1 MNSIRSFTRS
11 WQRAAG
17 FAEVLPQR
25 PALLFAPDQAPTGL
39 PQESINYGRH
49 DVEANQP
56 PTGTSLLR
64 QHIESFG
71 RPDPS
76 DPLMGREQSPQPSA
90 SGGTSARRPSDYRER
105 EQKAL
110 ESALES
116 EQAGLFRVG
125 SNTTTTGSIFAIP
138 PHLATPPIIGSYGS
152 FRDYG
157 TIRSSPSHPSIAQAA
172 ALWLQEQEVAG
183 GIPDTEVE
191 PILVR
196 EIEQDGKMVLTVEGQ
211 STLPQT
217 IFNSINVLIGVGLL
231 SLPMGIKYA
240 GWVCGLP
247 ALSLCAAVTAY
258 TAKLLARC
266 MDQDASLT
274 TFSDVAYISFGRN
287 ARVAT
292 SVLFTLELMAACVA
306 LIVLFADSLDLILP
320 GLLTITQWKTLCS
333 VILVPLNFLPLRLLS
348 FTSIIGIMCC
358 FGSEWPAPHCS
369 AVG

>member
-17 FAEVLPQR
+17 FAEVIPQR
-25 PALLFAPDQAPTGL
+25 PPLLFAPDQAPTGL

-56 PTGTSLLR
+56 RTGTSLLR

-76 DPLMGREQSPQPSA
+76 DPLLGREESPQPGA

-110 ESALES
+110 ESALEG
-116 EQAGLFRVG
+116 EQVGLFRVG

-138 PHLATPPIIGSYGS
+138 PHLATPPIVGSYGS

-172 ALWLQEQEVAG
+172 ALWLQEQEAAG
-183 GIPDTEVE
+183 AIPDTEVE

-240 GWVCGLP
+240 GWVCGIP
-247 ALSLCAAVTAY
+247 ALSACAAVTAY

-292 SVLFTLELMAACVA
+292 SVLFTLELLAACVA

-320 GLLTITQWKTLCS
+320 GLLTITQWKILCS
-333 VILVPLNFLPLRLLS
+333 VMLVPLNFLPLRLLS
-348 FTSIIGIMCC
+348 FTSVIGIMCC
-358 FGSEWPAPHCS
+358 FGSE
-369 AVG
+369 